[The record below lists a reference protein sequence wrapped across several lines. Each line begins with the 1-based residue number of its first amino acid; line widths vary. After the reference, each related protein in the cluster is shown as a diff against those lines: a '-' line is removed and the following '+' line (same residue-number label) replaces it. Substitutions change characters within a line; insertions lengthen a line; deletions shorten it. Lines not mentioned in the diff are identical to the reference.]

1 RAAAAAIALP
11 TDRDNIVTTLSIRT
25 MNPKIRIVVK
35 EIEPGMNSRFRR
47 AGADAIVNPATIGGL
62 RLVSEMVRPAV
73 VSFLDLMLRD
83 PVNAYRVEELAVYPQ
98 SPWANQSLRNLP
110 IHTEYK
116 LLVAAARNPD

>member
-1 RAAAAAIALP
+1 
-11 TDRDNIVTTLSIRT
+11 
-25 MNPKIRIVVK
+25 
-35 EIEPGMNSRFRR
+35 
-47 AGADAIVNPATIGGL
+47 
-62 RLVSEMVRPAV
+62 LVSEMVRPSV

-116 LLVAAARNPD
+116 LLVAAARNPDSTDFIYNPDGDWVIQPGQTLIVLGKAEDVKRAREIAQVL